1 MGRHKIFFL
10 SLFCLLSP
18 LIVTVVS
25 DSVSLYPSE
34 SIVAPFGSTVSVDCS
49 FSFTL
54 QLGTVLVW
62 NISKVILQFSSP
74 DRGITIEPPVA
85 LVGVSKLSVVV
96 NSNNSDLDIQC
107 QSCPSGCNFN
117 LPEDYSA
124 STDPI
129 KVIAFGEL
137 QTII

>member
-1 MGRHKIFFL
+1 MAKVVF
-10 SLFCLLSP
+10 LFCVFFP
-18 LIVTVVS
+18 LTVVS

-49 FSFTL
+49 FSFTS
-54 QLGTVLVW
+54 LGAVLFW
-62 NISKVILQFSSP
+62 NISKEIVQFSSP
-74 DRGITIEPPVA
+74 DRGINIEPPVA
-85 LVGVSKLSVVV
+85 LVGVSKLSVVL
-96 NSNNSDLDIQC
+96 NNSDLDIQC

>member
-1 MGRHKIFFL
+1 M
-10 SLFCLLSP
+10 
-18 LIVTVVS
+18 S

-49 FSFTL
+49 FSFTS
-54 QLGTVLVW
+54 LGAVLFW
-62 NISKVILQFSSP
+62 NISKEIVQFSSP
-74 DRGITIEPPVA
+74 DRGINIEPPVA
-85 LVGVSKLSVVV
+85 LVGVSKLSVVL
-96 NSNNSDLDIQC
+96 NNSDLDIQC

>member
-1 MGRHKIFFL
+1 M
-10 SLFCLLSP
+10 
-18 LIVTVVS
+18 S

-49 FSFTL
+49 ISFTS
-54 QLGTVLVW
+54 QGTGLFW
-62 NISKVILQFSSP
+62 NISKELLQFSPS
-74 DRGITIEPPVA
+74 DRGITIIAPGG
-85 LVGVSKLSVVV
+85 LVGVSKLSVVL

-107 QSCPSGCNFN
+107 QSCPPGCNFN

-137 QTII
+137 QKSII